1 MIRFENVGMRYGMGP
16 EILRDISFDLH
27 AGSFHF
33 LTGPSGAGK
42 TTLLKLLYLAH
53 SPSRGLIHFH
63 GKNVVTAHRSELP
76 ALRRRIGI
84 VFQDFQLI
92 DHMTSIENVSLPLKL
107 AGGNVK
113 QVEDHAAELLEW
125 VGLKDKM
132 NARPST
138 LSGGEKQRVAIA
150 RAVINR
156 PDLLLADEPT
166 GNVDPQMAERI
177 MNLFLELNKIGTTT
191 IIATHDQ
198 QLVKTMNADRFHL
211 EEGKLALLKA
221 KGALK
226 APALQKAN
234 PVPQGGA
241 T

>member
-53 SPSRGLIHFH
+53 RPSRGLIHFH
-63 GKNVVTAHRSELP
+63 GKNIVIADRSELP
-76 ALRRRIGI
+76 ALRRRIGV
-84 VFQDFQLI
+84 VFQDFRLL
-92 DHMTSIENVSLPLKL
+92 DHMTSLENVALPLKL
-107 AGGNVK
+107 AGGDPK

-125 VGLKDKM
+125 VGLKDKLK
-132 NARPST
+132 ARPST

-166 GNVDPQMAERI
+166 GNVDPEMAERI

-191 IIATHDQ
+191 VIATHDQ
-198 QLVKTMNADRFHL
+198 HLVKSTNGDRFHL
-211 EEGKLALLKA
+211 EEGKLTSYPARGPLKA
-221 KGALK
+221 ATLTSGAK
-226 APALQKAN
+226 P
-234 PVPQGGA
+234 
-241 T
+241 